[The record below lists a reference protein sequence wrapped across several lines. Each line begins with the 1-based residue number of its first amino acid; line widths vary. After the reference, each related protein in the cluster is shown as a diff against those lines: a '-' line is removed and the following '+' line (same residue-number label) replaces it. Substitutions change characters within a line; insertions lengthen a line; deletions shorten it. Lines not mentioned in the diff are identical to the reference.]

1 MDKLLAMHIAAQLT
15 QAACGSSGGSLPV
28 SADLADNNVRA
39 KNLQVWET
47 FRVYYRGVVGALADT
62 TSWPAPQIDGG
73 QLLPSLLQSAAP
85 MLKQLGL
92 GDLLPRLLTL
102 IPAPTAAPKGPLP
115 DPGAPTT
122 PPQK

>member
-1 MDKLLAMHIAAQLT
+1 MEKLLAMHIAAQLT
-15 QAACGSSGGSLPV
+15 QAACGNTGGALPV

-62 TSWPAPQIDGG
+62 TSWPAPQIQAG

-85 MLKQLGL
+85 VLQQAGL
-92 GDLLPRLLTL
+92 GDLLPRLLAL
-102 IPAPTAAPKGPLP
+102 IPAPSVAPQGPLP
-115 DPGAPTT
+115 DPGVPST
-122 PPQK
+122 PKK